1 MRRRDFVAV
10 LASIPAAW
18 PVGLHAAPGS
28 DRPLIA
34 WFSGQSEESAA
45 VNVGAFREG
54 LRELGYTEGENIE
67 IVYRFGGGYEERL
80 PAIAEELVPLKPAVI
95 VASGVNAA
103 VAAKK
108 VTSTIPIVCPFLADA
123 VRLGLVASFAHPG
136 GNVTGITP
144 YVEGLPG
151 KQMEF
156 AREIAPG
163 ANKVGLL
170 GNMND
175 PKAPPQRYELED
187 AARSLEVNVVA
198 PEIQSPE
205 DLVGAVETLARER
218 VDVVI
223 VLQTTMLLSE
233 RRQIAALMASKRLPA
248 VYGYREHVDDGGL
261 ISYGVDSRWCSRESA
276 TYVHKILDGT
286 APGDL
291 PVEFPTRLFLVINL
305 KTAKALGLTISPRL
319 VALADEVI
327 E

>member
-28 DRPLIA
+28 NRPLIA
-34 WFSGQSEESAA
+34 WFSGLSEESAA

-54 LRELGYTEGENIE
+54 LRELGYNEGVNIE
-67 IVYRFGGGYEERL
+67 VVYRFGGGYEERL
-80 PAIAEELVPLKPAVI
+80 PAIAEELVRLKPAVI

-103 VAAKK
+103 VAATK

-233 RRQIAALMASKRLPA
+233 RRQIAALMAAKRLPA

-261 ISYGVDSRWCSRESA
+261 ISYGVDIRWCSRQSA
-276 TYVHKILDGT
+276 TYVHKILNGT

-291 PVEFPTRLFLVINL
+291 PVEFPTRLFLVVNL

>member
-10 LASIPAAW
+10 LASISGAW
-18 PVGLHAAPGS
+18 PVGLNAAPGS

-34 WFSGQSEESAA
+34 WFSGLSEESAA

-54 LRELGYTEGENIE
+54 LRELGYIEGANIE
-67 IVYRFGGGYEERL
+67 VVYRFGGGYEERL
-80 PAIAEELVPLKPAVI
+80 PAIAEELVRLKPAVI

-103 VAAKK
+103 VAARR

-123 VRLGLVASFAHPG
+123 VHLGLVASFAHPG
-136 GNVTGITP
+136 GNVTGVTP

-156 AREIAPG
+156 AREIVPG

-170 GNMND
+170 GNLND
-175 PKAPPQRYELED
+175 PKAPPQRHELED

-198 PEIQSPE
+198 PEIQRPE
-205 DLVGAVETLARER
+205 DLAGAVETLARER

-233 RRQIAALMASKRLPA
+233 RRQIAALMAAKRLPA

-261 ISYGVDSRWCSRESA
+261 LSYGVDTRWCSRRSA
-276 TYVHKILDGT
+276 TYVHKILNGA
-286 APGDL
+286 APSDL
-291 PVEFPTRLFLVINL
+291 PVEFPTRLFLVVNL
-305 KTAKALGLTISPRL
+305 RTAKGLGLTISPRL